1 MYICIY
7 VYVYI
12 YIYVWMYV
20 YMYICIYV
28 YMYICDICDMC
39 IYICMYVCI
48 YMYICIYI
56 CIYKYM
62 YVYMYVYMCVC
73 MYVCMYVCI
82 IYIMFLTCMV
92 RSRHKSYLSI
102 VAGLPVPI
110 LYRSLPWC
118 MQEDARAPADFRSR
132 IAAVS
137 WTIQSWSHGQVFK
150 SVRIITNIDWEKLT
164 MIGDLNV
171 VDLYL

>member
-1 MYICIY
+1 MCKCIY
-7 VYVYI
+7 VYMYMYI
-12 YIYVWMYV
+12 YICMDVCIYV

-28 YMYICDICDMC
+28 IYVKYVNVYIC
-39 IYICMYVCI
+39 IYVYM

-62 YVYMYVYMCVC
+62 YAYMYVYMC
-73 MYVCMYVCI
+73 VCMYVCI